1 MIKNYLFVVF
11 FAFFGFSIGL
21 MFGFSGFTKLKSS
34 TTSTSSKIRNL
45 HQKLSSLIRFGVQYD
60 TSLADNLYNE
70 VKILCMVM
78 TYPANHDTK
87 AVHVRR
93 TWGRRCNKLLFMTSA
108 NHSELETV
116 VLDGDDNR
124 EELWNKTKK
133 GFMHLYD
140 HYLNDFDYFLKADDD
155 K

>member
-1 MIKNYLFVVF
+1 MKNLLLIFFVFIGYL
-11 FAFFGFSIGL
+11 IGL
-21 MFGFSGFTKLKSS
+21 LFGLLFFTNMETSS
-34 TTSTSSKIRNL
+34 TIKIGTLN
-45 HQKLSSLIRFGVQYD
+45 QKLSSLIRFGFQYD
-60 TSLADNLYNE
+60 TNLADKLSNE

-93 TWGRRCNKLLFMTSA
+93 TWGRRCNKILFMTSA

-116 VLDGDDNR
+116 ILDGDDNR
-124 EELWNKTKK
+124 NELWNKTKK

>member
-1 MIKNYLFVVF
+1 MTRDNFFLVF
-11 FAFFGFSIGL
+11 SALVGFSIGL
-21 MFGFSGFTKLKSS
+21 LFGFSFFTNLE
-34 TTSTSSKIRNL
+34 TSSNIKIANL
-45 HQKLSSLIRFGVQYD
+45 RQKLSSLIRFEVQYD

-93 TWGRRCNKLLFMTSA
+93 TWGRRCNKILFMTSA

-140 HYLNDFDYFLKADDD
+140 HYLNYFDYFLKADDD